1 MTFSES
7 VKTCLTTKY
16 ACFSGRASRSEYW
29 WFQLFFAIIDF
40 IGFVIGVSLIT
51 DPVEV
56 LDTMFD
62 GGQIVDGIIGLLV
75 LIPMWSVLFRRLHDI
90 GKSGWNCL
98 WHLLPLIGS
107 IVLLI
112 FMLRKGDENENK
124 YGPVPG
130 TIGYEKIG

>member
-7 VKTCLTTKY
+7 VKTCLGQKY

-29 WFQLFFAIIDF
+29 WFQLFIIIVNF
-40 IGFVIGVSLIT
+40 IGYAIGITLIK
-51 DPVEV
+51 DPIEV
-56 LDTMFD
+56 LHTLFD
-62 GGQIVDGIIGLLV
+62 GGQIVEGIIGLLV

-90 GKSGWNCL
+90 NKSGWNCL
-98 WHLLPLIGS
+98 WHIIPLIGT

-112 FMLRKGDENENK
+112 FVLRKGDDNENQ

-130 TIGYEKIG
+130 TIGYDKIG